1 MDDSVSQ
8 YWQKTI
14 DLLKQSGY
22 FDNGTITWI
31 EKASLFKILDN
42 LAYVSCRSAI
52 ALQII
57 DEHQKLFE
65 DTLSEV
71 YGQPLKIKKMPTQD
85 LDELIPDPVLQ
96 QKAKQALGRKFNS
109 QYTFDSF
116 VKGPS
121 NQEALAAAM
130 AICNAN
136 SFLPLNPLLIYGSS
150 GLGKTHLLNAIGNL
164 LSNQQEKGKVLY
176 FYAGD
181 LVSLLLDA
189 MRSKAGTR
197 NGVEIIKE
205 YLLDCDYFLVDDI
218 QNLRSASCQEVF
230 FSVFNELIYQNK
242 QIILTSDIHPSE
254 IPTLTKRLISRFSS
268 GLIVNIS
275 KPGVDTA
282 KRILQKKIVGY
293 ESIFEI
299 EDEVLDFLSVSYS
312 EDIRTLEGALNRL
325 IFNATLFNPS
335 SITMDFALGVFKDE
349 PTLIQPKKELDGR
362 SIKKAVA
369 AYYGLAYQ
377 DLEGKSRQKKITQA
391 RQVCI
396 YLMRDM
402 LKLSFTLI
410 GEQLG
415 GRDHTTISASCSR
428 AKKMIQ
434 TDSAWKEAV
443 EILKKKINNS

>member
-1 MDDSVSQ
+1 MDSSISQ

-14 DLLKQSGY
+14 DLVKRSGY

-31 EKASLFKILDN
+31 EKTSLFKILNN

-52 ALQII
+52 AANII
-57 DEHQKLFE
+57 DEHQQLFE

-71 YGQPLKIKKMPTQD
+71 YGEPLKITVTSSR
-85 LDELIPDPVLQ
+85 EVEEVTVVLH
-96 QKAKQALGRKFNS
+96 QKTKQALGRNFDPR
-109 QYTFDSF
+109 YTFDSF

-121 NQEALAAAM
+121 NQEALAASM
-130 AICNAN
+130 AVCNPTA
-136 SFLPLNPLLIYGSS
+136 FLHLNPLLIYGSS
-150 GLGKTHLLNAIGNL
+150 GLGKTHILNAIGNTL
-164 LSNQQEKGKVLY
+164 IRNQPKGRVLY

-189 MRSKAGTR
+189 MRTKNGTT
-197 NGVEIIKE
+197 NGVEMIKE
-205 YLLDCDYFLVDDI
+205 CLLDCDYFLVDDI

-242 QIILTSDIHPSE
+242 QIILTSDTHPSE
-254 IPTLTKRLISRFSS
+254 IPALTKRLISRFSS
-268 GLIVNIS
+268 GLIVNVS
-275 KPGVDTA
+275 KPEAQTA
-282 KRILQKKIVGY
+282 KLILKKKVAGY

-299 EDEVLDFLSVSYS
+299 EEDVLDFLSVSYS
-312 EDIRTLEGALNRL
+312 EDIRALEGALNRL
-325 IFNATLFNPS
+325 IFNATLFNPH
-335 SITMDFALGVFKDE
+335 SITMEFALEVLKDE
-349 PTLIQPKKELDGR
+349 PTILKPEQKLDGK

-369 AYYGLAYQ
+369 RYYGLAYQ

-396 YLMRDM
+396 YLMREM
-402 LKLSFTLI
+402 LGLSFGQI

-415 GRDHTTISASCSR
+415 GRDHTTISSSCTR

-434 TDSAWKEAV
+434 SDETWKEAV
-443 EILKKKINNS
+443 ETLKKKILVS

>member
-1 MDDSVSQ
+1 MDSSLSH

-14 DLLKQSGY
+14 DLLKRSDY

-31 EKASLFKILDN
+31 EKTSLFKIMNN
-42 LAYVSCRSAI
+42 LAYVSCRSSI
-52 ALQII
+52 AATII
-57 DEHQKLFE
+57 DEHQQLFE

-71 YGQPLKIKKMPTQD
+71 YGEPLQITLTSSREM
-85 LDELIPDPVLQ
+85 DEERSEVLH
-96 QKAKQALGRKFNS
+96 QKAKQALGRKFDPR
-109 QYTFDSF
+109 YTFDSF

-121 NQEALAAAM
+121 NQEALAASM
-130 AICNAN
+130 AVCNPKT
-136 SFLPLNPLLIYGSS
+136 FLHLNPLLIYGSS
-150 GLGKTHLLNAIGNL
+150 GLGKTHILNAIGNTL
-164 LSNQQEKGKVLY
+164 TQDKGEGRVLY

-181 LVSLLLDA
+181 LVSLLLEA
-189 MRSKAGTR
+189 MRTKSG
-197 NGVEIIKE
+197 NNNSVEMIKE
-205 YLLDCDYFLVDDI
+205 CLLDCDYFLVDDI

-242 QIILTSDIHPSE
+242 QIILTSDTHPSE
-254 IPTLTKRLISRFSS
+254 IAVLTKRLISRFSS

-275 KPGVDTA
+275 KPGTQTA
-282 KRILQKKIVGY
+282 KQILQKKIAGY

-312 EDIRTLEGALNRL
+312 EDIRTLEGILNRL

-335 SITMDFALGVFKDE
+335 SITMDFALEVLKDE
-349 PTLIQPKKELDGR
+349 PTIIQPKQKLDGK
-362 SIKKAVA
+362 SIKKAIA
-369 AYYGLAYQ
+369 NYYGLAYQ

-396 YLMRDM
+396 YLMREM
-402 LKLSFTLI
+402 LGLSFGMI

-415 GRDHTTISASCSR
+415 GRDHTTISSSYAR

-434 TDSAWKEAV
+434 GDETWKEAV
-443 EILKKKINNS
+443 ESLKKKILVS